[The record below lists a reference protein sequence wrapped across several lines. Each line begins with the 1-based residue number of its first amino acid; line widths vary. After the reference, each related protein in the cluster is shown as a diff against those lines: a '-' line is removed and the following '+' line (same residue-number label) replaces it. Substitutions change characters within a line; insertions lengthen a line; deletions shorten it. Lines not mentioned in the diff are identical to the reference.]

1 MKVVFALLFTLLLSE
16 SIYADI
22 TVGTEKP
29 AASNISNQYI
39 PSNSDRFGSNP
50 GVTHLDMH
58 GINALPAPR
67 AVQKGASGSR
77 STGSTSSNPGYTS
90 NVNYLVRRNL
100 LDVHGINALPAP
112 QAVHTETLSAGIP
125 PFDSKPGANNE
136 SYIPMPKTPAIALHG
151 MLDSISQ
158 YPESSLVNNSSRN
171 VTPKADSVEDSGERE
186 IISLKHLPK
195 NNPLM
200 LHSMLDSISRESSSG
215 KGPSSPD
222 GNKPGG
228 DGTVPPPLPSSGDGS
243 GKKSA
248 SMRGASG
255 ESTHLDSNGRWH
267 SDPRNNVTLSPQI
280 RMAEELT
287 STQQDM
293 VKDGVTDIA
302 VLSSVDRHRTSSAL
316 SKKNNGDNK
325 QPDNVRGVSSEVTS
339 LEGTTLY
346 SAPKTFPNRKK
357 TQVLLIGQEAETAR
371 ELLERNPDSLESQ
384 RLGCRLSFW

>member
-29 AASNISNQYI
+29 AASNNSNPYT
-39 PSNSDRFGSNP
+39 PSNHDRFGSNP

-90 NVNYLVRRNL
+90 NVDYLVRRNL

-112 QAVHTETLSAGIP
+112 QAVHTETLSAGTGTP
-125 PFDSKPGANNE
+125 PSDSKPGANNGK

-158 YPESSLVNNSSRN
+158 YPESSLVNNSSRD

-195 NNPLM
+195 NSPLM
-200 LHSMLDSISRESSSG
+200 LHSMLDSMSRYASG
-215 KGPSSPD
+215 SDGLSDGAGPSLPSGNKNPNGGGWKPPPPSSP
-222 GNKPGG
+222 G
-228 DGTVPPPLPSSGDGS
+228 DGGRPSADV
-243 GKKSA
+243 
-248 SMRGASG
+248 RGASG
-255 ESTHLDSNGRWH
+255 ETTYMDANG
-267 SDPRNNVTLSPQI
+267 
-280 RMAEELT
+280 ELW
-287 STQQDM
+287 
-293 VKDGVTDIA
+293 
-302 VLSSVDRHRTSSAL
+302 SSA
-316 SKKNNGDNK
+316 SNWN
-325 QPDNVRGVSSEVTS
+325 
-339 LEGTTLY
+339 
-346 SAPKTFPNRKK
+346 NRKK